1 MMVWEREHI
10 TNLGHHRDN
19 PRLWK
24 EVLGFSV
31 EPVISVTLRI
41 KVNEGGGRGELL

>member
-1 MMVWEREHI
+1 MRVWEREPL
-10 TNLGHHRDN
+10 TNRGHPRDN

-41 KVNEGGGRGELL
+41 KVDEGGGHGELL